1 MSSNRFLH
9 FSFLPLSMRMVF
21 TMTLL
26 VLGTGYLFAM
36 IQVVTVHANRDGDP
50 MLSATDLRIAYSG
63 KAGGTR
69 LESALNGPMQGM
81 LPPEERQTVL
91 TWIHDG
97 ATQQGYDSKI
107 KSILDSRCVSCH
119 NGSNPHQPSL
129 VSFEETAKLITKDEG
144 MSLSTLV
151 RVSHIHLFGIT
162 FIFFIV
168 SSIFA
173 HAYMRTLWLKCVVIV
188 VPFLTILF
196 DIASWYLTKLW
207 PGFAWMV
214 IGSGALMGVS
224 FTIQWVTSM
233 YQMWFYK
240 LPKELIKCG
249 GQLPFLGGGK
259 SDCDIDN

>member
-9 FSFLPLSMRMVF
+9 FSYLPLSMRMVF

-36 IQVVTVHANRDGDP
+36 IQVFTVHAGRDGNP
-50 MLSATDLRIAYSG
+50 SLSADDLRIAYSG

-81 LPPEERQTVL
+81 LPPAERQVIL
-91 TWIHDG
+91 KWVHDG
-97 ATQQGYDSKI
+97 AAKEGYDSQV
-107 KSILDSRCVSCH
+107 KSIMDSRCIGCH
-119 NGSNPHQPSL
+119 NGANPHQPNLTNFDDVSKL
-129 VSFEETAKLITKDEG
+129 VAKDEG
-144 MSLSTLV
+144 MSIGTLV

-188 VPFLTILF
+188 VPFLSILM
-196 DIASWYLTKLW
+196 DITSWYLTKMW
-207 PGFAWMV
+207 PGFAWLV

-233 YQMWFYK
+233 YQMWLYK
-240 LPKELIKCG
+240 LPEEMIECG
-249 GQLPFLGGGK
+249 GVLPFLGGGK
-259 SDCDIDN
+259 SNCNIEN